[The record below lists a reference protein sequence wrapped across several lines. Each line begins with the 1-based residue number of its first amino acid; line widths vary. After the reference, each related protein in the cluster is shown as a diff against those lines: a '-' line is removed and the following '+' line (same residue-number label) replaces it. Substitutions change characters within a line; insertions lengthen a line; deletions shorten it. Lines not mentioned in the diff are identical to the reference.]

1 MQSSGI
7 IAACAVTSGGTAED
21 VMGRA
26 KDTPL
31 RWEGSGEGLHL
42 QETCLLME
50 KNVMSTWVL
59 D

>member
-7 IAACAVTSGGTAED
+7 IAACAVTSGGIAED

-31 RWEGSGEGLHL
+31 RREGSGESLHL
-42 QETCLLME
+42 QVTCLME